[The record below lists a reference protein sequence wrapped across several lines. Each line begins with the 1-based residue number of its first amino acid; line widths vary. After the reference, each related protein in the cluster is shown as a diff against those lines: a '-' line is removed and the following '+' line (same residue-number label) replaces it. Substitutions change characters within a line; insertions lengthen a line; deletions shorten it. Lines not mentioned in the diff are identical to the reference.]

1 METMSLAWVDW
12 AVIAVYGI
20 ASLWIG
26 LAFTQRAGQN
36 LSEYFVAGRKLTWF
50 VAGTSMVATSFAADT
65 PLAIARIVRTQGLQG
80 NWYWWSGLIG
90 TMMAA
95 FFFAQLWQRSKI
107 LTDVELVE
115 LRYGGK
121 TAKGLRMF
129 HAAFRSLVSNTI
141 TLAWVFL
148 GMQKVCTEIFGW
160 PKLMAISILVGL
172 TGLYT
177 CLSGMWGVA
186 YTDLMQFIVAMVGVV
201 TLAAIVLAHVGG
213 PTALAEKAV
222 AAAQALHGQ
231 PDLPSR
237 VADPGQLLNFL
248 PNLEASNLAIFTF
261 MTFLLVNWWGGADG
275 SGFLAQRLFSCKNG
289 KHAVGALLW
298 YNIWNYAIR
307 AVPWVIVGLASLIY
321 LPRLADPEMAYPRMM
336 AMFLPVGLKGLMVA
350 AMLAAFMSTVATH
363 INWGASYIVNDLYK
377 RFLIRRGSERHYVV
391 ASQVVSIG
399 VVLLGAYGAWRL
411 DSIYRAWLF
420 LSAMMAGGVLV
431 PLLRWYWW
439 RISAKSELSALVAS
453 LVISNALLVVP
464 QIKSGEWYAVQVV
477 LTIALCTVVWLAVT
491 FLTKPVD
498 REVLLNFYKRVRP
511 PGFWGPIAQE
521 ARRRWPILTPQR
533 VAWNNVGC
541 WLSGITAVYAAMM
554 GLQWIFMG
562 FYEQATIAGAVF
574 AASSGLLLWLVGRL
588 DWSEQEEPSSASAIG
603 GDGQEPAPAPVLA
616 TVPAPPP
623 ARTPA

>member
-1 METMSLAWVDW
+1 MDGMMALGGVDW
-12 AVIAVYGI
+12 AVIAVYAL

-26 LAFTQRAGQN
+26 LAFTERAGAN

-80 NWYWWSGLIG
+80 NWYWWSGLMG

-129 HAAFRSLVSNTI
+129 HACFRSLIANTI

-148 GMQKVCTEIFGW
+148 GMQKICTEIFGW
-160 PKLMAISILVGL
+160 PKLAAISILVGL
-172 TGLYT
+172 TAFYT
-177 CLSGMWGVA
+177 TVSGMWGVA
-186 YTDLMQFIVAMVGVV
+186 YTDLMQFVVAMVGVV
-201 TLAAIVLAHVGG
+201 ALAWIVLAQVGG
-213 PTALAEKAV
+213 PAALATKAV
-222 AAAQALHGQ
+222 AAAQTLHGA
-231 PDLPSR
+231 PDLPSP
-237 VADPGQLLNFL
+237 VADPGQLLRFT
-248 PNLEASNLAIFTF
+248 PNLEASNLAILTF
-261 MTFLLVNWWGGADG
+261 FMFIFVNWWGGADG

-321 LPRLADPEMAYPRMM
+321 LPRLVDPEMAYPKMM
-336 AMFLPVGLKGLMVA
+336 VMFLPAGLKGLMVA

-363 INWGASYIVNDLYK
+363 INWGASYLVNDLYK
-377 RFLIRRGSERHYVV
+377 RFLIRQGSDRHYVV
-391 ASQVVSIG
+391 VSQIASVF

-411 DSIYRAWLF
+411 GSIYRAWLF

-439 RISAKSELSALVAS
+439 RISAKSEISALFAS
-453 LVISNALLVVP
+453 LIVSNALLVVP
-464 QIKSGEWYAVQVV
+464 KIKTGEWYSIQVL
-477 LTIALCTVVWLAVT
+477 LTIAACTVVWIAVT
-491 FLTKPVD
+491 FLTKPID
-498 REVLLNFYKRVRP
+498 RETLLNFYKRVRP
-511 PGFWGPIAQE
+511 PGWWGPIAEE
-521 ARRRWPILTPQR
+521 AHRRWPGLTPQR
-533 VAWNNVGC
+533 VGGTNIVC
-541 WLSGITAVYAAMM
+541 WLAGIAAVYAAMM
-554 GLQWIFMG
+554 GLQWVFMG
-562 FYEQATIAGAVF
+562 FWREATIAAVVF
-574 AASSGLLLWLVGRL
+574 VVAGGLLLKLVGTL
-588 DWSEQEEPSSASAIG
+588 DWTEQEEPLAASAIG
-603 GDGQEPAPAPVLA
+603 ANGPGLALATPIAAPAVKPVA
-616 TVPAPPP
+616 PA
-623 ARTPA
+623 

>member
-1 METMSLAWVDW
+1 MGTMSLVWVDW
-12 AVIAVYGI
+12 AIIAVYAL

-26 LAFTQRAGQN
+26 LAFTERAGAN
-36 LSEYFVAGRKLTWF
+36 LTEYFVAGRKLTWF

-80 NWYWWSGLIG
+80 NWYWWSGLMG

-121 TAKGLRMF
+121 TAKGLRLF
-129 HAAFRSLVSNTI
+129 HACFRSLVANTI

-148 GMQKVCTEIFGW
+148 GMQKICTEIFGW
-160 PKLMAISILVGL
+160 PKLTAISILVGL
-172 TGLYT
+172 TAFYT
-177 CLSGMWGVA
+177 TISGMWGVA
-186 YTDLMQFIVAMVGVV
+186 YTDLMQFIVAMIGVIA
-201 TLAAIVLAHVGG
+201 LAWIVLVHVGG
-213 PTALAEKAV
+213 PAALATKAV
-222 AAAQALHGQ
+222 AAAGALHGQ
-231 PDLPSR
+231 PDLPSP
-237 VADPGQLLNFL
+237 VADPSQLLRFA
-248 PNLEASNLAIFTF
+248 PNLEASNLAIL
-261 MTFLLVNWWGGADG
+261 TFLMFIFVNWWGGADG

-321 LPRLADPEMAYPRMM
+321 LPRLADPEMAYPKMM

-363 INWGASYIVNDLYK
+363 INWGASYLVNDLYK
-377 RFLIRRGSERHYVV
+377 RFLFRRGSDRHYVMVSQV
-391 ASQVVSIG
+391 ASVF

-439 RISAKSELSALVAS
+439 RISAKSEISALFAS
-453 LVISNALLVVP
+453 LIVSNALMVVP
-464 QIKSGEWYAVQVV
+464 KIKTGEWYSIQVL
-477 LTIALCTVVWLAVT
+477 LTIAVCTVVWVAVT

-498 REVLLNFYKRVRP
+498 REILISFYKRVRP
-511 PGFWGPIAQE
+511 PGWWGPVAVE
-521 ARRRWPILTPQR
+521 AHRRWPSLRPQR
-533 VAWNNVGC
+533 VGRASIIC
-541 WLSGITAVYAAMM
+541 WLAGIVAVYAAMM
-554 GLQWIFMG
+554 GLQWTFLG
-562 FYEQATIAGAVF
+562 FWREALIAGAVF
-574 AASSGLLLWLVGRL
+574 VAACGVLLKLVGTL
-588 DWSEQEEPSSASAIG
+588 DWSEQEEPTAASAVK
-603 GDGQEPAPAPVLA
+603 PV
-616 TVPAPPP
+616 TPP
-623 ARTPA
+623 